1 MAGNHPSRK
10 PVGTVAERCL
20 LRAWGGVGARP
31 PGTVAA
37 REECKSPEVE
47 MAEEDLNL

>member
-1 MAGNHPSRK
+1 
-10 PVGTVAERCL
+10 VGTVAERCL
-20 LRAWGGVGARP
+20 LLAWGGVGARP

-37 REECKSPEVE
+37 REECKSTEVE